1 MERCNQLDNLRKIY
15 CSSIKWRK
23 DKAVISENIKVGE
36 RTLIMHKS
44 DNNKFI
50 RQVETGVE
58 YVSAVDVIPCRYTY
72 EETDKDIPKR
82 PEEEKDEA

>member
-1 MERCNQLDNLRKIY
+1 M
-15 CSSIKWRK
+15 
-23 DKAVISENIKVGE
+23 AVISENIKVGE

-58 YVSAVDVIPCRYTY
+58 YVSAVDVIPCKYTY
-72 EETDKDIPKR
+72 EETDKDIPEPPKK
-82 PEEEKDEA
+82 EE

>member
-1 MERCNQLDNLRKIY
+1 M
-15 CSSIKWRK
+15 
-23 DKAVISENIKVGE
+23 AVISENIKVGE

-58 YVSAVDVIPCRYTY
+58 YVSAVDVIPCKYTY

-82 PEEEKDEA
+82 PEEEEKEE